1 MPLSGFPPHSDPLS
15 CLRRYTV
22 KTGGTLDE
30 SCYIVRAISSNS
42 MLQHFAACYSILQH
56 FAANCSM
63 LQAGRA

>member
-42 MLQHFAACYSILQH
+42 MLLQIAAYCSMLLQI
-56 FAANCSM
+56 AAYCSM